1 MRLVRF
7 SGGDRV
13 HVGVVAGDNAGIVDV
28 TALLPQFATMNAV
41 IAAGRVGL
49 DAIAAAVAGQAPTL
63 ALADAHLLAPVER
76 PGKYLAIGMN
86 YGKHLEEADKLG
98 VARSKYQTWF
108 NKQTTCISGPYDD
121 IDHWRHREAGLRMR
135 AGTRHRHGGEAR
147 QAAADALAHVFGYF
161 VANDVSARDW
171 QFHTPTFTMGK
182 SFDTHG
188 PIGPWIVTADEVPDP
203 HALALRCLVNGELRQ
218 QSSTTANMINRID
231 AQIEYLSTAF
241 TLEPGDLI
249 ATGTP
254 EGVGVGMDPPVFLQ
268 RRRRRPL
275 RDRRHRRDREP
286 GEGVRRWR
294 STGSCPYALEVPDV
308 AVGRHLLQRRRPRR
322 RCRGADRRAA
332 ALRRSGPRLDRP
344 ARRRGAPSGSTTSR
358 CASIRLDGMADERRP
373 RRWGRRRCAPA
384 GFRRRRAVADRSARH
399 ADPPG

>member
-1 MRLVRF
+1 MKLVRF
-7 SGGDRV
+7 RSGDQV
-13 HVGVVAGDNAGIVDV
+13 HVGVAIGKDAEQIVDV
-28 TALLPQFATMNAV
+28 TALLPQFDTMTAV
-41 IAAGRVGL
+41 IAAGRAGL
-49 DAIAAAVAGQAPTL
+49 DAIATAVEGATPTV

-121 IDHWRHREAGLRMR
+121 VDPGVTEKLDYECELGLVI
-135 AGTRHRHGGEAR
+135 GTAAKGVT
-147 QAAADALAHVFGYF
+147 AADALAHVFGYF

-203 HALALRCLVNGELRQ
+203 HALALRAYVNGELR

-254 EGVGVGMDPPVFLQ
+254 EGVGVGMDPPVFLHAG
-268 RRRRRPL
+268 
-275 RDRRHRRDREP
+275 DV
-286 GEGVRRWR
+286 VRCEID
-294 STGSCPYALEVPDV
+294 GI
-308 AVGRHLLQRRRPRR
+308 
-322 RCRGADRRAA
+322 GAIENRVK
-332 ALRRSGPRLDRP
+332 G
-344 ARRRGAPSGSTTSR
+344 
-358 CASIRLDGMADERRP
+358 
-373 RRWGRRRCAPA
+373 
-384 GFRRRRAVADRSARH
+384 
-399 ADPPG
+399 